1 MIVSV
6 THELDLDGL
15 GSQAIIKRYFNK
27 SLKNNNNEIILHFAH
42 YTNFIEKLKEILRA
56 KTLPDQLIISDIG
69 FNEDFKKLFLFFKQ
83 YKEKSHK
90 ILWFD
95 HHLVDRD
102 NIEELRKTL
111 DLYLNDQNRCSAEII
126 KDYYLPDDSIAKKI
140 ALFSRDVDF
149 HLKKYSIASNLQSII
164 AYHRGYKGD
173 KTKKKIV
180 DLMSRGI
187 FENEWYNEKLIKIK
201 KWEITQSNFALN
213 HVKLLEIDNFGE
225 IVISFARIGGG
236 KLSSLLKDNYPDAK
250 VFIGIDSRFNEIT
263 LHSNYINCR
272 ELAKYFYGGGHKT
285 RAGFRYQNI
294 FTTENK
300 INQGFI
306 QEIKEKILKYRI

>member
-1 MIVSV
+1 MIVSI

-27 SLKNNNNEIILHFAH
+27 SLRNSNTEIILHYAH
-42 YTNFIEKLKEILRA
+42 YTNFIEKIKEILEA
-56 KTLPDQLIISDIG
+56 KILPDQLIISDIG
-69 FNEDFKKLFLFFKQ
+69 FNDDFKNLFSLFRQ

-90 ILWFD
+90 IFWFD
-95 HHLVDRD
+95 HHLVDKD
-102 NIEELRKTL
+102 NIEELKKIL

-140 ALFSRDVDF
+140 ALFSKDIDF
-149 HLKKYSIASNLQSII
+149 HMKKYSIASDLQSII

-180 DLMSRGI
+180 DLMSKGI
-187 FENEWYNEKLIKIK
+187 FENKWYNDKLIKIK
-201 KWEITQSNFALN
+201 KWERTESNFALE
-213 HVKLLEIDNFGE
+213 HLKLLKIEDFGE
-225 IVISFARIGGG
+225 IVITFAKIGGG

-263 LHSNYINCR
+263 LHSNYVNCR
-272 ELAKYFYGGGHKT
+272 ELAKYFNGGGHKT
-285 RAGFRYQNI
+285 RAGFRYKNI
-294 FTTENK
+294 FIKENQ
-300 INQGFI
+300 INQTFV
-306 QEIKEKILKYRI
+306 QELNQNILKYRI